1 MCHIPLNRQHGSY
14 RRRVHGHRRDPV
26 IRAPVVGTGGR
37 EPAGTPCQIESDLTF
52 RWRSPGAPA
61 QAALSERRRFRPP
74 SLRSFFSSRLL
85 VPAAIRNPGIM
96 TRLLGQ
102 ALTFPTCALS
112 LSVLSFILFLFWTL
126 FAGSPRSSCGT
137 DHSFHFYRAY
147 YRF

>member
-14 RRRVHGHRRDPV
+14 RRRVHGHRRAPRDT
-26 IRAPVVGTGGR
+26 RASSGDRGTGTGWH
-37 EPAGTPCQIESDLTF
+37 PCQIESDLTF

-61 QAALSERRRFRPP
+61 QTALSESRRFRPP
-74 SLRSFFSSRLL
+74 SPRSFFSSRLL

-102 ALTFPTCALS
+102 ALHFPTCALS

-126 FAGSPRSSCGT
+126 FAGSPRS
-137 DHSFHFYRAY
+137 FLWN
-147 YRF
+147 